1 MDSISGSFGLKP
13 TFCKSILVIGFLI
26 ASVGIV
32 SADEFASSEFEIADN
47 FDYSEEDLIGVW
59 SEENPRFTENVSPKS
74 PLNPG
79 ERVEL
84 GVSYSDDGMAE
95 FGDEFEFYSTNN
107 GEDYE
112 KLDNYGF
119 LNHHLEF
126 ENGKYYFVAPSVEI
140 GGSTGLQTGDRIEV
154 KGKPPKLV
162 EKGDTIETSN
172 FVGEKGEIN
181 LRSIEENDEDISST
195 VKVDR
200 VSPQL
205 SKISKVDSKT
215 VRIVIEDEGAASL
228 DESTFLNSNGDLKEK
243 MFSYEPIRSQIG
255 FDEPN
260 AEFSYLE
267 EESTENKAVFNLKL
281 DREFELSRGVEVFLD
296 GSIKDVAGNVIA
308 SLGSD
313 KTVYRMNE
321 QPPQVKVDVK
331 FDGKTIGDS
340 FDLTVYA
347 RSANDIE
354 EISADVSSV
363 KSKEDELTKSEDL
376 SFDSCSYSNWN
387 KCYTFEREEVK
398 VEKGSDGSNS
408 IEITASD
415 GSHENTIEKEIN
427 LAVIPQ
433 IAQEITVYDKEKPFG
448 SIESAEVKFETELDP
463 ESINEE
469 HWKLVGDE
477 EITATNGELSDSSDK
492 VLELKF
498 GEGLDTTDANKVDV
512 VHESDT
518 GDSKFLKTE
527 NGARVPSIS
536 SGRII
541 ETDEAEPVP
550 TGYILQKN
558 YNKGVLT
565 FSEEI
570 SSAEYNGDGDYVTS
584 VATVPDTDRA
594 IVEFNTGVGSPDS
607 GSETFSASDGTNSGT
622 AEISIERNEFE
633 GNGGFVALSEGWNVV
648 ALPQPGS
655 VTGRMND
662 ESIDGNLNSLGC
674 IDQSYT
680 RLGSWSNDV
689 EDLSH
694 SKGVYLNA
702 NQPCILEFDEETLE
716 IEEYDIDAETLGSGW
731 NLVSPYYGELF
742 NSEQFGWIDY
752 SNAGVSE
759 MFSPGDSI
767 EDKSCSNVDDCGSI
781 GEGDVNVYDA
791 YWAEN

>member
-1 MDSISGSFGLKP
+1 MESINSSFGLKP
-13 TFCKSILVIGFLI
+13 TICKSILIIGFLI

-32 SADEFASSEFEIADN
+32 SADEFASSEFKIDDN
-47 FDYSEEDLIGVW
+47 FDYSEGDLIGVW
-59 SEENPRFTENVSPKS
+59 SEDNPRVTENVSPEN

-79 ERVEL
+79 ERVEI
-84 GVSYSDDGMAE
+84 GVSYSDGGMAE
-95 FGDEFEFYSTNN
+95 FGDEFKFYSTNN

-112 KLDNYGF
+112 KLDNYEF
-119 LNHHLEF
+119 LNQHLEF
-126 ENGKYYFVAPSVEI
+126 EDGKYYFVTPSVEI
-140 GGSTGLQTGDRIEV
+140 GGSTGLQTGDQIEV

-162 EKGDTIETSN
+162 DKGDTINTTK
-172 FVGEKGEIN
+172 FTGEEGEIN
-181 LRSIEENDEDISST
+181 LRSIEEDSEDISST
-195 VKVDR
+195 VEVDR
-200 VSPQL
+200 VSPQV
-205 SKISKVDSKT
+205 SEISKVDSKT
-215 VRIVIEDEGAASL
+215 VRIEIEDKRAASL
-228 DESTFLNSNGDLKEK
+228 DESTFLNENGDLKQEI
-243 MFSYEPIRSQIG
+243 FSYEAIESQIG
-255 FDEPN
+255 FDEPD

-281 DREFELSRGVEVFLD
+281 EKEFDLSRGVEVFLD
-296 GSIKDVAGNVIA
+296 GSIKDVAGNEIT

-313 KTVYRMNE
+313 KTVYGMNN
-321 QPPQVKVDVK
+321 QPPQIKADIE
-331 FDGKTIGDS
+331 FNGETIGDS

-363 KSKEDELTKSEDL
+363 NSKGALTESEGL
-376 SFDSCSYSNWN
+376 SFNSCSYSDWN
-387 KCYTFEREEVK
+387 KCYTFEREDVE

-408 IEITASD
+408 IQITASD
-415 GSHENTIEKEIN
+415 GSRKNTIEKEIS
-427 LAVIPQ
+427 LTVIPQ
-433 IAQEITVYDKEKPFG
+433 IAQEITVYDKNKPLG
-448 SIESAEVKFETELDP
+448 SIDSADVRFETPLDP
-463 ESINEE
+463 ESINKE
-469 HWKLVGDE
+469 HWKLIGENKV
-477 EITATNGELSDSSDK
+477 TAVSAELSDSSDK
-492 VLELKF
+492 VLELEF

-512 VHESDT
+512 VHGSDT
-518 GDSKFLKTE
+518 GDSEFLKTE

-536 SGRII
+536 AGRII

-550 TGYILQKN
+550 IGYSLQKN

-570 SSAEYNGDGDYVTS
+570 SSAEYNGEGDYITDVTP
-584 VATVPDTDRA
+584 VPSTDRA

-633 GNGGFVALSEGWNVV
+633 GSGGFVALSEGWNVV

-655 VTGRMND
+655 VVGRMNG
-662 ESIDGNLNSLGC
+662 ENIDGGLNSLSC
-674 IDQSYT
+674 VDQSYT

-702 NQPCILEFDEETLE
+702 NQPCILEFNEETLE

-767 EDKSCSNVDDCGSI
+767 EDKSCSNVEDCGSI
-781 GEGDVNVYDA
+781 GEEDVNVYDA

>member
-1 MDSISGSFGLKP
+1 MDSINSSFGLKP
-13 TFCKSILVIGFLI
+13 TICKSILIIGFLI

-32 SADEFASSEFEIADN
+32 SADEFASSEFKIDDN
-47 FDYSEEDLIGVW
+47 FDYSEGNLIGVW
-59 SEENPRFTENVSPKS
+59 SEDNPRATENISPEN

-84 GVSYSDDGMAE
+84 GVSYSDEGMAE

-112 KLDNYGF
+112 KLDNYEF
-119 LNHHLEF
+119 LNRHIEF
-126 ENGKYYFVAPSVEI
+126 EDGKYYFVTPSVEI

-162 EKGDTIETSN
+162 KKGDTIDTSN

-181 LRSIEENDEDISST
+181 LRSIEEDSEDISST
-195 VKVDR
+195 VKVER
-200 VSPQL
+200 VSPQV
-205 SKISKVDSKT
+205 SEISKVDSKT
-215 VRIVIEDEGAASL
+215 VRIEIEDEGIASL
-228 DESTFLNSNGDLKEK
+228 DESTFLNENGDLKQEI
-243 MFSYEPIRSQIG
+243 FSYEAIESQIG
-255 FDEPN
+255 FDEPD

-281 DREFELSRGVEVFLD
+281 EKEFELSRGVEVFLD
-296 GSIKDVAGNVIA
+296 GNIKDVAGNEIT

-313 KTVYRMNE
+313 KTVYGMNN
-321 QPPQVKVDVK
+321 QRPQIKANIE
-331 FDGKTIGDS
+331 FNGKTIGDS

-363 KSKEDELTKSEDL
+363 NPKGVISKSEDL
-376 SFDSCSYSNWN
+376 SFDSCSYSDWN
-387 KCYTFEREEVK
+387 KCYTFEREDVK

-408 IEITASD
+408 IQITASD
-415 GSHENTIEKEIN
+415 GSQEKTIEEEIS
-427 LAVIPQ
+427 LTVIPQ
-433 IAQEITVYDKEKPFG
+433 IAQEITVYDSNNDG
-448 SIESAEVKFETELDP
+448 AIESADVSFDTKLD
-463 ESINEE
+463 ESSINKE

-477 EITATNGELSDSSDK
+477 EITAKNGELADSSDK

-518 GDSKFLKTE
+518 GDSNFLKTE

-550 TGYILQKN
+550 TGYSLQKN

-570 SSAEYNGDGDYVTS
+570 NSPEYNGDGDYITDVAS
-584 VATVPDTDRA
+584 VPSTDRA

-607 GSETFSASDGTNSGT
+607 GSETFSASDGTNSGST
-622 AEISIERNEFE
+622 EISIERNEFE
-633 GNGGFVALSEGWNVV
+633 GSGGFVALSEGWNVV

-655 VTGRMND
+655 VTGRMNG
-662 ESIDGNLNSLGC
+662 ESIDGGLNSLGC

-689 EDLSH
+689 EDLRH

-702 NQPCILEFDEETLE
+702 NQACILEFDEETLE
-716 IEEYDIDAETLGSGW
+716 LTDYNIDGETLGSGW

-759 MFSPGDSI
+759 IFSPGDSI
-767 EDKSCSNVDDCGSI
+767 EDKSCSSIEDCGGI
-781 GEGDVNVYDA
+781 GEDEVNVYDA